1 MSFSQIATPI
11 RIRYERAQDSGC
23 REFLEQCVEH
33 ALLYRRLVPALQA
46 CALTTLGPAFARFIE
61 RGGVVRLLV
70 ASPLPPAEADA
81 IQRAVERPE
90 EVLRQCPMQSGVEV
104 ERLLASNPSLAL
116 SWLVAR
122 HSLLVRVSSA
132 ASELPHPTGLF
143 TDAFGDHI
151 CVVSADQCEATG
163 FFDGA
168 GSLDVA
174 WSWGDPRRKAAT
186 EVERFDRIWGGA
198 TNDWQPPPP
207 ATTRPSDSRN
217 ESAEETSRVAED
229 PPETTKPAVE
239 CFAIPPEILLRDYQK
254 EAIREWINH
263 GGRGI
268 LAMATGAGKTLTALC
283 LACKLAEQNKPIVI
297 LVVCPFLNLAMQW
310 IREMER
316 FGLAPVA
323 CFHSREQWERPL
335 QEAYQRASA
344 GLTQCVSVVVSN
356 ATFLSPAFQAALRP
370 ALAQHLLIAD
380 EVHNLGAAHLRKA
393 LPEWISLR
401 LGLSATPERHGDAD
415 GTQAIFDY
423 FGDVVFEFGID
434 RAIKEGVLVPY
445 RYHPVLVDLTE
456 DEAGNYREL
465 TAKIARAWSRA
476 EDEDESDQ
484 LKMLLIKRARLLA
497 AAANKLPA
505 LSAVLKA
512 HGEPVEKAIVYCGDG
527 TVECPATAELD
538 RQIIAVTRLL
548 GDSHSLKVRKF
559 TCDERPDERED
570 ILTAL
575 RSGGLNAV
583 VAIRCLDEGID
594 VPDVRL
600 GFLLASSTN
609 PRQFIQRRGRLL
621 RRASGKVRAI
631 IYDFIVRPPDFG
643 GGSDSESFNIE
654 RRLFRRELE
663 RIIEFCRSAENGPI
677 ALQQLQDLRLNY
689 NLLAY

>member
-11 RIRYERAQDSGC
+11 RTRYDRAQDSGG

-33 ALLYRRLVPALQA
+33 ALLYRRLVPAFQA

-70 ASPLPPAEADA
+70 ASPLPPVEANA
-81 IQRAVERPE
+81 IQKAVVRPE
-90 EVLRQCPMQSGVEV
+90 EVLRQCPVQSGVEV
-104 ERLLASNPSLAL
+104 ERILASNPSLAL

-122 HSLLVRVSSA
+122 RSLLVRATSA
-132 ASELPHPTGLF
+132 TGELPHPTGLF
-143 TDAFGDHI
+143 TDAVGDHI
-151 CVVSADQCEATG
+151 CVVSACEATG
-163 FFDGA
+163 FFDGV
-168 GSLDVA
+168 GSFEVA
-174 WSWGDPRRKAAT
+174 WSWGDPRRKAAM
-186 EVERFDRIWGGA
+186 EVERFDRIWAGE
-198 TNDWQPPPP
+198 TNDWQPSPH
-207 ATTRPSDSRN
+207 ANTRPPDALDDG
-217 ESAEETSRVAED
+217 AEETSRVAED
-229 PPETTKPAVE
+229 PPGVTKPTIE
-239 CFAIPPEILLRDYQK
+239 GFAIPPEIHLRDYQK

-263 GGRGI
+263 RGRGI

-283 LACKLAEQNKPIVI
+283 LAFKIAEQNKPIVI

-316 FGLAPVA
+316 FRLAPVA

-344 GLTQCVSVVVSN
+344 GLTKCVSVVVSN

-380 EVHNLGAAHLRKA
+380 EVHNLGATHLRNA

-401 LGLSATPERHGDAD
+401 LGLSATPERHGDAA

-445 RYHPVLVDLTE
+445 RYHPVLVELTE

-465 TAKIARAWSRA
+465 TAKIARAWSKA

-505 LSAVLKA
+505 LSAVLRA

-559 TCDERPDERED
+559 TCDERPDEREE

-621 RRASGKVRAI
+621 RRAPGKVRAV

-643 GGSDSESFNIE
+643 GGSDSDSFNIE

-677 ALQQLQDLRLNY
+677 ALQQLQDLRVRY
-689 NLLAY
+689 NLLAH